1 MKKKRLLAVATAA
14 VLVVGALG
22 AGVASAH
29 RPPDRPSGP
38 PWANPAASPKAVTF
52 AARCTPAFPGGAIK
66 VKARVGHA
74 VRGTTFTAAA
84 SATLASAPVNVNL
97 RRAGRSFVA
106 HGRIPVPTAQPTGP
120 VTVTVTITYG
130 GTATVLT
137 CTSRI
142 FAVGPKPTPTPTP
155 TPTPAT

>member
-1 MKKKRLLAVATAA
+1 VKKKRLLALATATL
-14 VLVVGALG
+14 LVVGALG

-38 PWANPAASPKAVTF
+38 PAANPSTSHRAVTF
-52 AARCTPAFPGGAIK
+52 SARCTPAFPGSVIK

-74 VRGTTFTAAA
+74 VRGTPFSAVA
-84 SATLASAPVNVNL
+84 SAALAGGPVNVNM

-106 HGRIPVPTAQPTGP
+106 HGRIPVPTTQPVGP
-120 VTVTVTITYG
+120 VVVTVTITYG

-155 TPTPAT
+155 TPTPAP